1 MPDNQVTNCFID
13 TNIWLYAFIETDD
26 TTKSVTARAL
36 IRESEAV
43 VSVQVINEVCVNLLR
58 RANFTEAQ
66 ITQLI
71 ESFYDRC
78 CVVEL
83 TKSDLLMASQLRQK
97 YSLSF
102 WDSTIVAAVLSA
114 DVPILYSE
122 DMQHGLIIEEKVQ
135 IRNPFI

>member
-1 MPDNQVTNCFID
+1 M
-13 TNIWLYAFIETDD
+13 
-26 TTKSVTARAL
+26 TARAL

-43 VSVQVINEVCVNLLR
+43 VSVQVINGVCVNLLR

-102 WDSTIVAAVLSA
+102 WDSTIMAAVLSA

>member
-102 WDSTIVAAVLSA
+102 WDSTIMAAVLSA

-122 DMQHGLIIEEKVQ
+122 DMQHGLIIEGKVQ